1 MFLHLHNI
9 FHTPFISMFLIVTP
23 EEMRGIE
30 EEPSHLPLVVC
41 IDKLTKVYK
50 TGSKLALNKLSLN
63 LHENQVVS
71 FLGHNGAGK
80 TTTMWGGL
88 VCVLVLVC
96 NDKSQHWRL
105 VFSIQYYTFFIVQSF
120 HFWSITSC
128 FNKHFVICHCTAAMT
143 HGTVRGNCR
152 PSLLACLLTTTYC
165 SFLLK
170 SL

>member
-1 MFLHLHNI
+1 MEVAVISIFILYFGSVFCIPLISPFLV
-9 FHTPFISMFLIVTP
+9 VTT

-80 TTTMWGGL
+80 TTTMWVGL
-88 VCVLVLVC
+88 VGVC
-96 NDKSQHWRL
+96 MWKIILIYVINYPEL
-105 VFSIQYYTFFIVQSF
+105 YIFTLLNLPPSILGRAHPMS
-120 HFWSITSC
+120 H
-128 FNKHFVICHCTAAMT
+128 M
-143 HGTVRGNCR
+143 
-152 PSLLACLLTTTYC
+152 
-165 SFLLK
+165 
-170 SL
+170 

>member
-1 MFLHLHNI
+1 MFYLINI
-9 FHTPFISMFLIVTP
+9 IYFATNHTLTFELAAYLIFSFLFLPP

-80 TTTMWGGL
+80 TTTM
-88 VCVLVLVC
+88 
-96 NDKSQHWRL
+96 
-105 VFSIQYYTFFIVQSF
+105 
-120 HFWSITSC
+120 
-128 FNKHFVICHCTAAMT
+128 
-143 HGTVRGNCR
+143 
-152 PSLLACLLTTTYC
+152 
-165 SFLLK
+165 
-170 SL
+170 

>member
-1 MFLHLHNI
+1 MKGGSFLNI
-9 FHTPFISMFLIVTP
+9 CFYIYCFSHLIVTP

-80 TTTMWGGL
+80 TTTM
-88 VCVLVLVC
+88 
-96 NDKSQHWRL
+96 
-105 VFSIQYYTFFIVQSF
+105 
-120 HFWSITSC
+120 
-128 FNKHFVICHCTAAMT
+128 
-143 HGTVRGNCR
+143 
-152 PSLLACLLTTTYC
+152 
-165 SFLLK
+165 
-170 SL
+170 